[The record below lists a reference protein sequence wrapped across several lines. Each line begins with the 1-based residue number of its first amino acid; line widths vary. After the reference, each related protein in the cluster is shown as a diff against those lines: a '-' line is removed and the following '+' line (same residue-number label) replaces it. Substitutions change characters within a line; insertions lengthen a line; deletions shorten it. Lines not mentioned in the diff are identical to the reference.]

1 MDLFCENDLFDDDVP
16 AAPALGA
23 ESVTEPLTVP
33 TAGVPLRRGG
43 GSAMRLFAYV
53 LAVLAAVL
61 VGGYVIRSVGGLP
74 GHYAPPDAKR
84 DHRHARPR
92 RPHARR
98 GTIHRRATGAH
109 APVPARPSQ
118 TVVEPPSNGA
128 ERPSRDESVGSE
140 RPNSVPSVGNTEQFA
155 YLGR

>member
-1 MDLFCENDLFDDDVP
+1 MDPFCEDEIFDDDVP
-16 AAPALGA
+16 VAPALGA
-23 ESVTEPLTVP
+23 ESVTDPLTVP
-33 TAGVPLRRGG
+33 TDGVPLLRDGG
-43 GSAMRLFAYV
+43 RAMRLFAYV

-61 VGGYVIRSVGGLP
+61 VCGYVIRPVGGLS

-84 DHRHARPR
+84 DHRYARPS

-109 APVPARPSQ
+109 APVPAGPSQ
-118 TVVEPPSNGA
+118 TVVEPPSNDA
-128 ERPSRDESVGSE
+128 ERPSRDEGVGTE